1 LITPQVKEVNMSNS
15 IDTLI
20 EALVAGRQDIE
31 DGYSG
36 KTKVSATRARKALAS
51 VRDAAQEA
59 RKELLAISKAE
70 RPATPVDLALLDAP
84 EATEES

>member
-1 LITPQVKEVNMSNS
+1 MSNS